1 MFKTYKS
8 VFVLLTTCLL
18 TATTAGVI
26 LFNANAAQ
34 EVKKEDTKIG
44 FVHIVFF
51 WINEDASEADVKQ
64 LMDDCINYLGAV
76 ESVQDIKVGTP
87 AGTPRDVVDN
97 GYGVSLIVSFKDRA
111 GQDYYQKAQKHLD
124 FIERNSKTWSKV
136 QVYDMI
142 PK

>member
-1 MFKTYKS
+1 MLKTRKS
-8 VFVLLTTCLL
+8 VIVLLASSLFL
-18 TATTAGVI
+18 TAAVGVI
-26 LFNANAAQ
+26 LFNANAA
-34 EVKKEDTKIG
+34 EDAKKEEAKIG
-44 FVHIVFF
+44 FIHIVFF

-76 ESVQDIKVGTP
+76 ETVQDIKVGTP

-97 GYGVSLIVSFKDRA
+97 SYGVSLVVSFKDRA